1 MVMVDHLGL
10 KVEPSK
16 ESFTFVDC
24 SQRNSGGIVR
34 DLEVQIGNPLVPV
47 DFHVLEIKMNWKSS
61 LLLGRAFLSTVGAV
75 CNMQTNQLC
84 LTLIDPHIHYDPIP
98 VIKPHTSSSLIAACH
113 CEAEYETEYSA
124 SIETHTPTSIDSQK
138 SIDNHL
144 EESID
149 SSPDDWEN
157 DYYNPTLA
165 EERATEYQGICAEED
180 RNATSINI
188 TIPISIDTHHH
199 QTNRKRASS
208 DIAYRTTIHE
218 PGADELHE
226 GFTTEEL
233 LNLQERS
240 DTYSLF
246 AAACGKGNRFYNPF
260 TRAKRPSIDNNASTS
275 IDNCPK
281 PPSIV
286 SEKVKHN
293 IDFLTSVEFGIFRD
307 PEGYARA
314 VDGHALQVSREF
326 IADILQM
333 ANGAENLFMQQHN
346 TPEHQ
351 QRVTDEFYDTT
362 GEVDDRFKPKYQP
375 HTRLSINISV
385 PTSIDRRLKLG
396 KRAYDRDGTRRFHW
410 EEKDNYW
417 VYRDDHGLARGV
429 DGHII
434 HLSKDHI
441 RNLLERASMD
451 EYSYICLPEQARS
464 FTHAKLVTEIYT
476 KDEINEMLYGICG
489 AQEKNEDDFH
499 IKLDG
504 VYYPLNDS
512 ISWLTTCMEEMR
524 QDIARM
530 QTQRAAEA
538 TTLASIDINISTS
551 LTMTRHNQIR

>member
-1 MVMVDHLGL
+1 M
-10 KVEPSK
+10 
-16 ESFTFVDC
+16 
-24 SQRNSGGIVR
+24 
-34 DLEVQIGNPLVPV
+34 
-47 DFHVLEIKMNWKSS
+47 
-61 LLLGRAFLSTVGAV
+61 
-75 CNMQTNQLC
+75 
-84 LTLIDPHIHYDPIP
+84 
-98 VIKPHTSSSLIAACH
+98 
-113 CEAEYETEYSA
+113 
-124 SIETHTPTSIDSQK
+124 
-138 SIDNHL
+138 
-144 EESID
+144 
-149 SSPDDWEN
+149 
-157 DYYNPTLA
+157 
-165 EERATEYQGICAEED
+165 
-180 RNATSINI
+180 
-188 TIPISIDTHHH
+188 
-199 QTNRKRASS
+199 
-208 DIAYRTTIHE
+208 
-218 PGADELHE
+218 
-226 GFTTEEL
+226 
-233 LNLQERS
+233 
-240 DTYSLF
+240 
-246 AAACGKGNRFYNPF
+246 
-260 TRAKRPSIDNNASTS
+260 
-275 IDNCPK
+275 
-281 PPSIV
+281 
-286 SEKVKHN
+286 
-293 IDFLTSVEFGIFRD
+293 
-307 PEGYARA
+307 
-314 VDGHALQVSREF
+314 DGHALQVSREF

-385 PTSIDRRLKLG
+385 PTSIDRRSKLG

-410 EEKDNYW
+410 KEKDNYW
-417 VYRDDHGLARGV
+417 VYSDDHGLARGV

-434 HLSKDHI
+434 HLSKDYI

-464 FTHAKLVTEIYT
+464 FTQAKLVTEIYT

-489 AQEKNEDDFH
+489 AQEKNEDDFQ